1 MSSNTN
7 YRLGIDIGGTFTDFC
22 LMNEATGA
30 LMSVK
35 VPSTPSHPTKGVV
48 EGIRVFADRY
58 RVAPEAIR
66 YFAHGTTIAVN
77 TVIERKGARTGLI
90 ITRGFKDI
98 LNLGRSRLPDIFDYS
113 TEKPEPLVARRH
125 VREVNERM
133 LKTGVPYKPL
143 PEAELIQAVK
153 ELVEDGVEALT
164 VSFLHSYRNAA
175 HEVQAKQLIQ
185 RHFPD
190 LYVSVS
196 SEIWP
201 QIREYERTLV
211 TTINAFVGRKM
222 ATYFGSLEKE
232 VAAAGVKARLLST
245 KSNGGIMTAASARLV
260 PVETLTSGPAS
271 GVIGAR
277 YVGNQAGF
285 TKLIG
290 IDMGGTSTEVA
301 VIDGDIRYSTESHV
315 GDFDIIMPAVDVS
328 SIGAGGGSIA
338 WTDASGVLK
347 VGPKS
352 AGADP
357 GPACYGRGG
366 TLPTITDAYVVMGIV
381 DPAKFLGGELKLDAG
396 KAAGAIDSIAKVLGL
411 DRVKTAEA
419 IVQVAT
425 SNMYSELV
433 PLMARKGVDVSEF
446 ALLVYGGAGATHG
459 FMLAREVG
467 IQKVF
472 VPMSPGTLCALGSM
486 VADVKSDF
494 IATVHQ
500 ALDPAAGAEQLG
512 DIRGAFARLQERASA
527 WIRSE
532 GIHVEEERIAKGADV
547 RFLGQSFEIPVELS
561 HVELARPDAA
571 RQIAEA
577 FYKGYSA
584 IYGQADT
591 AAPIEIINVRV
602 TAIGITAKPPMAPIS
617 KSELQGAE
625 RKAKPASRRKIYF
638 EGKTLDTAVYD
649 RKALGW
655 GHEFDGPAII
665 DQYDTTVFI
674 PEGFK
679 ATVDRLGN
687 IIGEL
692 E

>member
-1 MSSNTN
+1 MSAQSN

-22 LMNEATGA
+22 LMDEATGA
-30 LMSVK
+30 LISVK
-35 VPSTPSHPTKGVV
+35 VPSTPSHPTKSVV
-48 EGIRVFADRY
+48 QGIRVFQDRY

-77 TVIERKGARTGLI
+77 TVIERKGARTGLL
-90 ITRGFKDI
+90 ITKGFKDI
-98 LNLGRSRLPDIFDYS
+98 LNLGRSRLPDIFDYA

-125 VREVNERM
+125 VREVGERM
-133 LKTGVPYKPL
+133 LKTGVSYRPL
-143 PEAELIQAVK
+143 PEAEVVDAVR
-153 ELVEDGVEALT
+153 ELLADGVEALT
-164 VSFLHSYRNAA
+164 VSFLHAYRNPA
-175 HEVQAKQLIQ
+175 HEIQAKELIQ

-232 VAAAGVKARLLST
+232 VAATGVKARLLST

-285 TKLIG
+285 SKLIG

-315 GDFDIIMPAVDVS
+315 GDFEIIMPAVDVS

-396 KAAGAIDSIAKVLGL
+396 KAAAAIDSIAKVLGL

-500 ALDPAAGAEQLG
+500 ALDPAGGGEQLE
-512 DIRGAFARLQERASA
+512 DIRAAYAKLEARASA
-527 WIRSE
+527 WIKSE
-532 GIHVEEERIAKGADV
+532 RIHVEEERIAKGADV
-547 RFLGQSFEIPVELS
+547 RYLGQSFEIPVDLS
-561 HVELARPDAA
+561 HVDLGRADAA
-571 RQIAEA
+571 RLIAEA

-591 AAPIEIINVRV
+591 AAPIEIINLRV

-617 KSELQGAE
+617 QAELQGAE
-625 RKAKPASRRKIYF
+625 RKAKPASRRNIYF
-638 EGKTLDTAVYD
+638 DGKTLDTAVYD
-649 RKALGW
+649 RKALTW
-655 GHEFDGPAII
+655 GHEFEGPAII

-679 ATVDRLGN
+679 AKVDRLGN
-687 IIGEL
+687 LIGEL
-692 E
+692 K

>member
-1 MSSNTN
+1 MTTAN

-22 LMNEATGA
+22 LMNEASGA

-35 VPSTPSHPTKGVV
+35 VPSTPSHPTKSVL
-48 EGIRVFADRY
+48 EGIRVYGERY
-58 RVAPEAIR
+58 KVPAQAIR

-90 ITRGFKDI
+90 VTKGFKDI
-98 LNLGRSRLPDIFDYS
+98 LNLGRSRLPDIFDYF

-125 VREVNERM
+125 VKEIGERM
-133 LKTGVPYKPL
+133 LKTGVSYKPL
-143 PEAELIQAVK
+143 PEAEVIQAVK
-153 ELVEDGVEALT
+153 ELIADGVEAIT
-164 VSFLHSYRNAA
+164 VSFLHSYKNPA
-175 HEVQAKQLIQ
+175 HEQQAKEIIQ

-222 ATYFGSLEKE
+222 ANYFGSLEKE

-245 KSNGGIMTAASARLV
+245 KSNGGIMTAASARQV

-285 TKLIG
+285 KKLIG

-381 DPAKFLGGELKLDAG
+381 DPAKFLGGELKLDAD
-396 KAAGAIDSIAKVLGL
+396 KAAAAIDSIGKVLGL
-411 DRVKTAEA
+411 DRLRTAEA

-446 ALLVYGGAGATHG
+446 ALLTYGGAGATHG
-459 FMLAREVG
+459 FLLAREVG
-467 IQKVF
+467 IQQVF
-472 VPMSPGTLCALGSM
+472 VPLSPGTLCALGSM

-500 ALDPAAGAEQLG
+500 ALDPKAQGDALA
-512 DIRGAFARLQERASA
+512 DIRAAFARLEDRAAA

-532 GIHVEEERIAKGADV
+532 NIHVEEERIAKGADV
-547 RFLGQSFEIPVELS
+547 RYLGQSFEIPVDLS
-561 HVELARPDAA
+561 DVDLAQPDAA
-571 RQIAEA
+571 RQIAQS
-577 FYKGYSA
+577 FHKGYAA
-584 IYGQADT
+584 IYGQADKD
-591 AAPIEIINVRV
+591 APIEIINVRV
-602 TAIGITAKPPMAPIS
+602 TAIGITTKPPMAPIA
-617 KSELQGAE
+617 KQELQGAA
-625 RKAKPASRRKIYF
+625 RQAKPASRRQIYID
-638 EGKTLDTAVYD
+638 GRTQDTAVYD
-649 RKALGW
+649 RQQLTW
-655 GHEFDGPAII
+655 GHEFAGPAIVE
-665 DQYDTTVFI
+665 QYDTTVFI
-674 PEGFK
+674 PAGFS
-679 ATVDRLGN
+679 ARVDRLGN

-692 E
+692 K

>member
-1 MSSNTN
+1 MSVVQT

-22 LMNEATGA
+22 LMDESTGV
-30 LMSVK
+30 LTSVK
-35 VPSTPSHPTKGVV
+35 VPSSPSHPTRSVI
-48 EGIRVFADRY
+48 EGIRMFSERY
-58 RVAPEAIR
+58 RVAPSAIR
-66 YFAHGTTIAVN
+66 YFVHGTTLAVN
-77 TVIERKGARTGLI
+77 TVIERKGARTGLLV
-90 ITRGFKDI
+90 TKGFRDV
-98 LNLGRSRLPDIFDYS
+98 LNLGRSMLPDIFDYS
-113 TEKPEPLVARRH
+113 TEKPEPLIARRD
-125 VREVNERM
+125 VREVDERM
-133 LKTGVPYKPL
+133 LRSGTEYRPL
-143 PEAELIQAVK
+143 PEDDLVRAVR
-153 ELVEDGVEALT
+153 ELVDDGIEALCI
-164 VSFLHSYRNAA
+164 SFLHSYRNAA
-175 HEVQAKQLIQ
+175 HELAAKELVR
-185 RHFPD
+185 RHFPG

-211 TTINAFVGRKM
+211 TAINTFVGKKM
-222 ATYFGSLEKE
+222 DAYFASLEQE
-232 VAAAGVKARLLST
+232 VAATGVPAKLLST
-245 KSNGGIMTAASARLV
+245 KSNGGIMTAASARQV

-301 VIDGDIRYSTESHV
+301 VVDGEILYSTQSHV
-315 GDFDIIMPAVDVS
+315 GDFEIIMPAVDVS

-347 VGPKS
+347 VGPRS
-352 AGADP
+352 AGAEP

-381 DPAKFLGGELKLDAG
+381 DPVKFLGGELKLDAG
-396 KAAGAIDSIAKVLGL
+396 KAAAAIDGIASVLGL
-411 DRVKTAEA
+411 DRIQAAEA

-472 VPMSPGTLCALGSM
+472 VPLSPGTLCALGSM

-500 ALDPAAGAEQLG
+500 AVDPAAGVAELA
-512 DIRGAFARLQERASA
+512 DVRAAYAALEKRASE
-527 WIRSE
+527 WIRAE
-532 GIHVEEERIAKGADV
+532 RINVKEERLAKGADV
-547 RFLGQSFEIPVELS
+547 RYLGQSFEIGVDLS
-561 HVELARPDAA
+561 QVDLARPDAA
-571 RQIAEA
+571 RQLAQA
-577 FYKGYSA
+577 FHKGYES
-584 IYGQADT
+584 IYGQADRT
-591 AAPIEIINVRV
+591 APIEIINVRV
-602 TAIGITAKPPMAPIS
+602 SAIGITAKPPLAPIS
-617 KSELQGAE
+617 ERELSGAE
-625 RKAKPASRRKIYF
+625 RSPVPSSRRQIYF
-638 EGKTLDTAVYD
+638 DGKTVDTAVFE
-649 RKALGW
+649 RKLLTW
-655 GHEFDGPAII
+655 GHEFSGPAIV

-692 E
+692 Q

>member
-1 MSSNTN
+1 MSANGN

-22 LMNEATGA
+22 LMNEATGT

-35 VPSTPSHPTKGVV
+35 VASTPSHPTKSVI
-48 EGIRVFADRY
+48 EGIQVFADRY
-58 RVAPEAIR
+58 QVAPSAIR

-77 TVIERKGARTGLI
+77 TVIERKGARTGLLV
-90 ITRGFKDI
+90 TKGFKDI
-98 LNLGRSRLPDIFDYS
+98 LNLGRSRLPDIFDFS
-113 TEKPEPLVARRH
+113 TDKPEPLVARRH
-125 VREVNERM
+125 VKEINERM
-133 LKTGVPYKPL
+133 LKTGASYKPL
-143 PEAELIQAVK
+143 LEAEVIQAVK
-153 ELVEDGVEALT
+153 ELIADGVEAVT

-175 HEVQAKQLIQ
+175 HEIQAKQIIERQ
-185 RHFPD
+185 FPD

-211 TTINAFVGRKM
+211 TCINAFVGRKM
-222 ATYFGSLEKE
+222 ANYFGSLEKE
-232 VAAAGVKARLLST
+232 VAATGVPARLLST
-245 KSNGGIMTAASARLV
+245 KSNGGVMTAASARLV

-381 DPAKFLGGELKLDAG
+381 DPAKFLGGELKLDAS
-396 KAAGAIDSIAKVLGL
+396 KAAAAIDSIAKVLGL

-500 ALDPAAGAEQLG
+500 AIDPAASGAELS
-512 DIRGAFARLQERASA
+512 DIRSAFAKLEERAAA
-527 WIRSE
+527 WIKSE
-532 GIHVEEERIAKGADV
+532 RIHVEQERIAKGADV
-547 RFLGQSFEIPVELS
+547 RYLGQSFEIPVDLS
-561 HVELARPDAA
+561 HVDLHRAEAA
-571 RQIAEA
+571 RLIAEA
-577 FYKGYSA
+577 FHKGYSA

-591 AAPIEIINVRV
+591 NAPIEIINVRV

-617 KSELQGAE
+617 KVELQGAQ
-625 RKAKPASRRKIYF
+625 RKATPVSRRKIYF
-638 EGKTLDTAVYD
+638 DGKMLDTAVYD
-649 RKALGW
+649 RKVLTW
-655 GHEFDGPAII
+655 GHEFEGPAII

-674 PEGFK
+674 PEGFR
-679 ATVDRLGN
+679 ASVDRLGN
-687 IIGEL
+687 VIGEL
-692 E
+692 K

>member
-1 MSSNTN
+1 MNPTGN

-35 VPSTPSHPTKGVV
+35 VPSTPSHPTKSVL
-48 EGIRVFADRY
+48 EGIKVYAERY
-58 RVAPEAIR
+58 KVPARAIR

-90 ITRGFKDI
+90 VTKGFKDI
-98 LNLGRSRLPDIFDYS
+98 LNLGRSRLPDIFDYF

-125 VREVNERM
+125 VKEIGERM
-133 LKTGVPYKPL
+133 LKTGVTYKPL
-143 PEAELIQAVK
+143 PEAEVIQAVK
-153 ELVEDGVEALT
+153 ALVADGVEAVT
-164 VSFLHSYRNAA
+164 VSFLHSYKNPE
-175 HEVQAKQLIQ
+175 HEQQAKAIIQ

-222 ATYFGSLEKE
+222 ANYFGSLEKE
-232 VAAAGVKARLLST
+232 VAQAGVKARLLST
-245 KSNGGIMTAASARLV
+245 KSNGGIMTAASARQV

-285 TKLIG
+285 SKLIG

-381 DPAKFLGGELKLDAG
+381 DPAKFLGGELKLDAA
-396 KAAGAIDSIAKVLGL
+396 KAGAAIDSIAGVLGL
-411 DRVKTAEA
+411 DRLKTAEA

-467 IQKVF
+467 IQQVF
-472 VPMSPGTLCALGSM
+472 VPLSPGTLCALGSM

-500 ALDPAAGAEQLG
+500 ALDPNARSEDLA
-512 DIRGAFARLQERASA
+512 DIRAAFARLEARAAA

-532 GIHVEEERIAKGADV
+532 EIHVEEERIAKGADV
-547 RFLGQSFEIPVELS
+547 RYLGQSFEIAVDLS
-561 HVELARPDAA
+561 DVDLARPDAA
-571 RQIAEA
+571 RHIAQA
-577 FYKGYSA
+577 FHKGYA
-584 IYGQADT
+584 AMYGQADKD
-591 AAPIEIINVRV
+591 APIEIINVRV
-602 TAIGITAKPPMAPIS
+602 TAIGITAKPPMAPIAER
-617 KSELQGAE
+617 ELQGAE
-625 RKAKPASRRKIYF
+625 RKAKPAAQRKIWLD
-638 EGKTLDTAVYD
+638 GRSQDTAVYE
-649 RKALGW
+649 RKALTW
-655 GHEFDGPAII
+655 GHEFAGPAII

-674 PEGFK
+674 PAGFS
-679 ATVDRLGN
+679 ARVDRLGN

-692 E
+692 K

>member
-1 MSSNTN
+1 MSAAAS

-22 LMNEATGA
+22 LMNESTGA

-35 VPSTPSHPTKGVV
+35 VPSTPSHPTKSVL
-48 EGIRVFADRY
+48 EGIKVYGERY
-58 RVAPEAIR
+58 KVPAQAIR

-90 ITRGFKDI
+90 VTKGFKDI
-98 LNLGRSRLPDIFDYS
+98 LNLGRSRLPDIFDYF

-125 VREVNERM
+125 VKEIGERM
-133 LKTGVPYKPL
+133 LKTGVTYKPL
-143 PEAELIQAVK
+143 PEAEVIQAVK
-153 ELVEDGVEALT
+153 DLVADGVEAVT
-164 VSFLHSYRNAA
+164 VSFLHSYKNPA
-175 HEVQAKQLIQ
+175 HEQQAKAIIQ

-222 ATYFGSLEKE
+222 AHYFGSLEKE

-245 KSNGGIMTAASARLV
+245 KSNGGIMTAASARQV

-277 YVGNQAGF
+277 YVGHQAGF
-285 TKLIG
+285 SKLIG

-338 WTDASGVLK
+338 WTDPSGVLK

-352 AGADP
+352 AGAEP

-381 DPAKFLGGELKLDAG
+381 DPAKFLGGELKLDAA
-396 KAAGAIDSIAKVLGL
+396 KAAAAIDAIAGVLGL
-411 DRVKTAEA
+411 DRLKAAEA

-446 ALLVYGGAGATHG
+446 ALLTYGGAGATHG

-472 VPMSPGTLCALGSM
+472 VPLSPGTLCALGSM

-500 ALDPAAGAEQLG
+500 ALDPNARGEELAE
-512 DIRGAFARLQERASA
+512 IRKAFTRLEERAAA

-532 GIHVEEERIAKGADV
+532 NIHVEEERIAKGADV
-547 RFLGQSFEIPVELS
+547 RYLGQSFEIPVDLS
-561 HVELARPDAA
+561 AVDLGQPDAA
-571 RQIAEA
+571 RHIAQA
-577 FYKGYSA
+577 FHKGYAA
-584 IYGQADT
+584 IYGQADKD
-591 AAPIEIINVRV
+591 APMEIINVRV
-602 TAIGITAKPPMAPIS
+602 TAIGITAKPPLAPIGER
-617 KSELQGAE
+617 ELQGAE
-625 RKAKPASRRKIYF
+625 RKAKPAARRKIF
-638 EGKTLDTAVYD
+638 FDGQTLDTAIYE
-649 RKALGW
+649 RKALAW
-655 GHEFDGPAII
+655 GHEFEGPAII

-674 PEGFK
+674 PAGFR
-679 ATVDRLGN
+679 ARVDRLGN

-692 E
+692 K

>member
-1 MSSNTN
+1 
-7 YRLGIDIGGTFTDFC
+7 
-22 LMNEATGA
+22 
-30 LMSVK
+30 
-35 VPSTPSHPTKGVV
+35 
-48 EGIRVFADRY
+48 
-58 RVAPEAIR
+58 
-66 YFAHGTTIAVN
+66 
-77 TVIERKGARTGLI
+77 
-90 ITRGFKDI
+90 
-98 LNLGRSRLPDIFDYS
+98 
-113 TEKPEPLVARRH
+113 
-125 VREVNERM
+125 M
-133 LKTGVPYKPL
+133 LKTGVTYKAL
-143 PEAELIQAVK
+143 PEAEVVQAVK
-153 ELVEDGVEALT
+153 ELVADGVEAVT
-164 VSFLHSYRNAA
+164 VSFLHSYKNPA
-175 HEVQAKQLIQ
+175 HEQQAKAVIE
-185 RHFPD
+185 RHVPE

-222 ATYFGSLEKE
+222 ANYFGSLEKE

-245 KSNGGIMTAASARLV
+245 KSNGGIMTAASARQV

-277 YVGNQAGF
+277 YVGHQAGF

-381 DPAKFLGGELKLDAG
+381 DPTKFLGGELKLDAA
-396 KAAGAIDSIAKVLGL
+396 KAAAAIDSIANVLGL
-411 DRVKTAEA
+411 DRLKAAEA

-446 ALLVYGGAGATHG
+446 ALLTYGGAGATHG

-472 VPMSPGTLCALGSM
+472 VPLSPGTLCALGSM

-494 IATVHQ
+494 ISTVHQ
-500 ALDPAAGAEQLG
+500 ALDPKATPEELA
-512 DIRGAFARLQERASA
+512 DIRAAFAKLEQRAAA

-532 GIHVEEERIAKGADV
+532 NIHVEEERIAKGADV
-547 RFLGQSFEIPVELS
+547 RYLGQSFEIPVDLS
-561 HVELARPDAA
+561 EVDLSRPDAA
-571 RQIAEA
+571 RHIAQA
-577 FYKGYSA
+577 FHKGYEA
-584 IYGQADT
+584 IYGQADKD
-591 AAPIEIINVRV
+591 APIEIINVRV
-602 TAIGITAKPPMAPIS
+602 TAIGITAKPPMAPIGER
-617 KSELQGAE
+617 ELQGADK
-625 RKAKPASRRKIYF
+625 KAKPASRRKIYF
-638 EGKTLDTAVYD
+638 DGATLDTAVYE
-649 RKALGW
+649 RKLLTW
-655 GHEFDGPAII
+655 GNEFDGPAII

-674 PEGFK
+674 PQGFH
-679 ATVDRLGN
+679 ARVDRLGN
-687 IIGEL
+687 VIGEL
-692 E
+692 K

>member
-1 MSSNTN
+1 MSSNGS

-22 LMNEATGA
+22 LMNEANGV

-35 VPSTPSHPTKGVV
+35 VPSTPSHPTRSVLD
-48 EGIRVFADRY
+48 GIKVYASRY
-58 RVAPEAIR
+58 RVPPEAIR

-77 TVIERKGARTGLI
+77 TVIERKGARTGLVV
-90 ITRGFKDI
+90 TKGFKDI
-98 LNLGRSRLPDIFDYS
+98 LNLGRSRLPDIFDYF

-125 VREVNERM
+125 VKEIGERM
-133 LKTGVPYKPL
+133 LKTGVTYKAL
-143 PEAELIQAVK
+143 PEAEVVQAVK
-153 ELVEDGVEALT
+153 ELIADGVEAVT
-164 VSFLHSYRNAA
+164 VSFLHSYKNPA
-175 HEVQAKQLIQ
+175 HEQKAKEIIQ
-185 RHFPD
+185 RHFPQV
-190 LYVSVS
+190 YVSVS

-222 ATYFGSLEKE
+222 ATYFESLEKE

-245 KSNGGIMTAASARLV
+245 KSNGGIMTAASARQV

-285 TKLIG
+285 AKLIG

-352 AGADP
+352 AGAEP

-396 KAAGAIDSIAKVLGL
+396 NAEAAIDAIAKVLGL
-411 DRVKTAEA
+411 DRLKTAEA

-446 ALLVYGGAGATHG
+446 ALLTYGGAGATHG

-472 VPMSPGTLCALGSM
+472 VPLSPGTLCALGSM

-500 ALDPAAGAEQLG
+500 ALDPNARAEDLG
-512 DIRGAFARLQERASA
+512 DIRQAFAKLEQRAAA

-547 RFLGQSFEIPVELS
+547 RYLGQSFEIAVDLS
-561 HVELARPDAA
+561 HVDLQKPDAA
-571 RQIAEA
+571 RQIAQA
-577 FYKGYSA
+577 FHKGYA
-584 IYGQADT
+584 AMYGQADKD
-591 AAPIEIINVRV
+591 APIEIINVRA
-602 TAIGITAKPPMAPIS
+602 TAIGITAKPPMAPINER
-617 KSELQGAE
+617 ELQGAE
-625 RKAKPASRRKIYF
+625 RKAKHATRRKIYF
-638 EGKTLDTAVYD
+638 DGKSLDTAVFE
-649 RKALGW
+649 RKALAW
-655 GHEFDGPAII
+655 GHEFEGPAII
-665 DQYDTTVFI
+665 DQYDTTVFV
-674 PEGFK
+674 PEGFS
-679 ATVDRLGN
+679 ARVDRLGN

-692 E
+692 K

>member
-1 MSSNTN
+1 MSTTGTF
-7 YRLGIDIGGTFTDFC
+7 RLGIDIGGTFTDFC
-22 LMNEATGA
+22 LMNEATGK

-35 VPSTPSHPTKGVV
+35 VPSTPSHPTKSVID
-48 EGIRVFADRY
+48 GIRTYGQRY
-58 RVAPEAIR
+58 NVPAEAIR

-77 TVIERKGARTGLI
+77 TVIERKGARTGLLV
-90 ITRGFKDI
+90 TKGFKDI
-98 LNLGRSRLPDIFDYS
+98 LNLGRSRLPDIFDYFV
-113 TEKPEPLVARRH
+113 EKPEPLVARRH
-125 VREVNERM
+125 VKEISERM
-133 LKTGVPYKPL
+133 LKTGATYRAL
-143 PEAELIQAVK
+143 PEAEVVQAVK
-153 ELVEDGVEALT
+153 ELLADGVEALT
-164 VSFLHSYRNAA
+164 VSFLHSYKNAE
-175 HEVQAKQLIQ
+175 HEQQAKAIIQ
-185 RHFPD
+185 KHFPD

-222 ATYFGSLEKE
+222 EKYFASLEKE
-232 VAAAGVKARLLST
+232 VAATGVKARLLST
-245 KSNGGIMTAASARLV
+245 KSNGGIMTAASARQV

-352 AGADP
+352 AGAEP

-381 DPAKFLGGELKLDAG
+381 DPTKFLGGELKLDAD
-396 KAAGAIDSIAKVLGL
+396 KAAAAIDSIAKVLGL
-411 DRVKTAEA
+411 DRLKTAEA

-425 SNMYSELV
+425 SNMYSALV

-446 ALLVYGGAGATHG
+446 ALLTYGGAGATHG
-459 FMLAREVG
+459 FILAREVG

-472 VPMSPGTLCALGSM
+472 VPLSPGTLCALGSM

-500 ALDPAAGAEQLG
+500 ALDPNAKPEALA
-512 DIRGAFARLQERASA
+512 DIRAEFEKLQKRAA
-527 WIRSE
+527 EWIRSE
-532 GIHVEEERIAKGADV
+532 NIHVEEERIAKGADV
-547 RFLGQSFEIPVELS
+547 RYLGQSFEIAVDLTDVDLS
-561 HVELARPDAA
+561 RPDAA
-571 RQIAEA
+571 RGIAHA
-577 FYKGYSA
+577 FHQGYAA
-584 IYGQADT
+584 IYGQADKD
-591 AAPIEIINVRV
+591 APIEIINVRV
-602 TAIGITAKPPMAPIS
+602 TAIGITGKPPMAPIS
-617 KSELQGAE
+617 ERELQGAE

-638 EGKTLDTAVYD
+638 DGATLDTAVYD
-649 RKALGW
+649 RKLLTW

-674 PEGFK
+674 PEGFR
-679 ATVDRLGN
+679 ARVDRLGN
-687 IIGEL
+687 VIGEL
-692 E
+692 K

>member
-1 MSSNTN
+1 MSTTGTF
-7 YRLGIDIGGTFTDFC
+7 RLGIDIGGTFTDFC
-22 LMNEATGA
+22 LMNEATGK

-35 VPSTPSHPTKGVV
+35 VPSTPSHPTKSVI
-48 EGIRVFADRY
+48 EGIRTYGQRY
-58 RVAPEAIR
+58 GVPAEAIR

-77 TVIERKGARTGLI
+77 TVIERKGARTGLLV
-90 ITRGFKDI
+90 TKGFKDI
-98 LNLGRSRLPDIFDYS
+98 LNLGRSRLPDIFDYF
-113 TEKPEPLVARRH
+113 TEKPESLVARRH
-125 VREVNERM
+125 VKEIGERM
-133 LKTGVPYKPL
+133 LKTGATYRPL
-143 PEAELIQAVK
+143 PEDEVVKAVK
-153 ELVEDGVEALT
+153 ALLADGVEALT
-164 VSFLHSYRNAA
+164 VSFLHSYKNPA
-175 HEVQAKQLIQ
+175 HEQQAKAIIQ
-185 RHFPD
+185 KHFPD

-222 ATYFGSLEKE
+222 ENYFASLEKE
-232 VAAAGVKARLLST
+232 VAATGVKARLLST
-245 KSNGGIMTAASARLV
+245 KSNGGIMTAASARQV

-381 DPAKFLGGELKLDAG
+381 DPTKFLGGELKLDADQ
-396 KAAGAIDSIAKVLGL
+396 AAAAIDSIAKVLGL
-411 DRVKTAEA
+411 DRLKTAEA

-446 ALLVYGGAGATHG
+446 ALLTYGGAGATHG

-467 IQKVF
+467 IQQVF
-472 VPMSPGTLCALGSM
+472 VPLSPGTLCALGSM

-500 ALDPAAGAEQLG
+500 ALDPHAKSEALG
-512 DIRGAFARLQERASA
+512 DIRAAFSNLETRAA
-527 WIRSE
+527 DWIRSE
-532 GIHVEEERIAKGADV
+532 NIHVEEERIAKGADV
-547 RFLGQSFEIPVELS
+547 RYLGQSFEIAVDLS
-561 HVELARPDAA
+561 DADLSQPDAA
-571 RQIAEA
+571 RQIAHA
-577 FYKGYSA
+577 FHQGYAA
-584 IYGQADT
+584 IYGQADKD
-591 AAPIEIINVRV
+591 APIEIINVRV
-602 TAIGITAKPPMAPIS
+602 TAIGITAKPPLAPIS
-617 KSELQGAE
+617 ERELQGAE

-638 EGKTLDTAVYD
+638 DGATLDTAVYE
-649 RKALGW
+649 RGLLTW
-655 GHEFDGPAII
+655 GHEFEGPAII

-674 PEGFK
+674 PQGFRCR
-679 ATVDRLGN
+679 VDRLGN
-687 IIGEL
+687 LIGEL
-692 E
+692 K

>member
-1 MSSNTN
+1 MGSTDS

-22 LMNEATGA
+22 LMNETTGA
-30 LMSVK
+30 LTPVK
-35 VPSTPSHPTKGVV
+35 VPSTPSHPTRSVV
-48 EGIRVFADRY
+48 EGIRVFAERY
-58 RVAPEAIR
+58 KVEPSAIR
-66 YFAHGTTIAVN
+66 YFVHGTTIAVN
-77 TVIERKGARTGLI
+77 TVIERKGARTGLVV
-90 ITRGFKDI
+90 TRGFRDI
-98 LNLGRSRLPDIFDYS
+98 LNLGRSRLPDIFDYF
-113 TEKPEPLVARRH
+113 TEKPEPLVARRD
-125 VREVNERM
+125 VREIGERM
-133 LKTGVPYKPL
+133 LKTGAPYKAL
-143 PEAELIQAVK
+143 PEAELLQAVK
-153 ELVEDGVEALT
+153 ELVDDGIEALT
-164 VSFLHSYRNAA
+164 VSFLHSYRNPA
-175 HEVQAKQLIQ
+175 HEQRAKALVQK
-185 RHFPD
+185 HFPD
-190 LYVSVS
+190 LYVSTS

-211 TTINAFVGRKM
+211 TAINAFVGRKM
-222 ATYFGSLEKE
+222 DQYFSSLEKE
-232 VAAAGVKARLLST
+232 VVAAGVTARLLST

-315 GDFDIIMPAVDVS
+315 GDFEIIMPAVDVS

-381 DPAKFLGGELKLDAG
+381 DPAKFLGGELKLDPG
-396 KAAGAIDSIAKVLGL
+396 KAAAAIDGIAAALGL
-411 DRVKTAEA
+411 DRVRAAEA

-459 FMLAREVG
+459 FVLAREVG

-500 ALDPAAGAEQLG
+500 ALDPAAGTDELA
-512 DIRGAFARLQERASA
+512 DIRKAFAGLEQRASA
-527 WIRSE
+527 WIKSE
-532 GIHVEEERIAKGADV
+532 RINVEEERIAKGADV
-547 RFLGQSFEIPVELS
+547 RFLGQSFEIAVDLS
-561 HVELARPDAA
+561 HVDLAAEGAA
-571 RQIAEA
+571 RKVAEA
-577 FYKGYSA
+577 FHKGYAA

-591 AAPIEIINVRV
+591 TAPIEIINIRV
-602 TAIGITAKPPMAPIS
+602 TAIGITAKPPLAPIS
-617 KSELQGAE
+617 DKELTGAA
-625 RKAKPASRRKIYF
+625 RAAPPASRRQIYF
-638 EGKTLDTAVYD
+638 DGKTQETSVFD
-649 RKALGW
+649 RKSLTW
-655 GHEFDGPAII
+655 GHEFSGPAIV

-674 PEGFK
+674 PAGFTAK
-679 ATVDRLGN
+679 VDRLGN

-692 E
+692 Q